1 MNENHTQNQKDTAS
15 VKTKKFKLVTTAKE
29 VFNSILLILS
39 GIVITITAVVVY
51 VGVKYSMSIG
61 EFVGTLKEYSPFFE
75 AKAYVD
81 NSFYIGFSEDTLLDA
96 TINGYISGLDDKFSR
111 YESPNNFTQSQI
123 KNAGESIG
131 IGITVTLTEDGYIH
145 VEGVTEGMPA
155 DVSGIK
161 VDDIIKSINGNDV
174 AELGYDEA
182 IKLIKEGEENSTVNL
197 TILRGTQTLSIDV
210 NRTIM
215 EVTTANGEMLENN
228 IGYIKITH
236 FYTNTPEQFNKAYQE
251 LLSQGAK
258 AFIFDLRNNTGGYTN
273 SVQGCLNDLVP
284 KGNIAEAKYNNG
296 KVQTIVTSNS
306 DATITVPS
314 VILTNGMTASASELF
329 SSAMRELEG
338 SILVGENTYGKGVMQ
353 TTKPL
358 SNGGAV
364 VLTVATYNIV
374 GHECYH
380 GVGLAPDYEVS
391 LEEDATEDTQLNKAL
406 EVANT
411 LINQ

>member
-145 VEGVTEGMPA
+145 VEGVTKGMPA

-296 KVQTIVTSNS
+296 KVQTIVASDS

>member
-182 IKLIKEGEENSTVNL
+182 IKLIKEGEENSMVNL

-296 KVQTIVTSNS
+296 KVQTIVAYDS

-411 LINQ
+411 LISQ

>member
-96 TINGYISGLDDKFSR
+96 T
-111 YESPNNFTQSQI
+111 
-123 KNAGESIG
+123 
-131 IGITVTLTEDGYIH
+131 
-145 VEGVTEGMPA
+145 
-155 DVSGIK
+155 
-161 VDDIIKSINGNDV
+161 INGNDV

-296 KVQTIVTSNS
+296 KVQTIVASNS

-329 SSAMRELEG
+329 SSAMRELES

>member
-1 MNENHTQNQKDTAS
+1 MNESQDQNKKDTAS
-15 VKTKKFKLVTTAKE
+15 TKTKQSKQGTT
-29 VFNSILLILS
+29 NNGILSSILLVLS
-39 GIVITITAVVVY
+39 GMIITITAIVVY
-51 VGVKYSMSIG
+51 VGVKYTMSIG
-61 EFVGTLKEYSPFFE
+61 EFIGTLKEYSPFFE

-81 NSFYIGFSEDTLLDA
+81 NSFYIGFSEDTLLDS
-96 TINGYISGLDDKFSR
+96 TIDGYISGLDDKFSR
-111 YESPNNFTQSQI
+111 YESPNSFTQSQI

-161 VDDIIKSINGNDV
+161 VDDTIKSINGNDV
-174 AELGYDEA
+174 SELGYDEA
-182 IKLIKEGEENSTVNL
+182 IKLIKEGEEDSTVNL
-197 TILRGTQTLSIDV
+197 TVLRGTQTLSIDV

-215 EVTTANGEMLENN
+215 EVTTASGEMLEND
-228 IGYIKITH
+228 IGYIKVTH

-251 LLSQGAK
+251 LLKQGAK

-284 KGNIAEAKYNNG
+284 KGNIAEAKYKDG
-296 KVQTIVTSNS
+296 KVQTIVASDS

-380 GVGLAPDYEVS
+380 GVGLAPDYEVL